1 MFFDDIKE
9 IPTIALSSSCAIFV
23 VPKEFDVALD
33 GAIVLEPTS
42 KTTITIEQVR
52 EVLGR
57 LSLRQTRDVFVLVRP
72 ADALGEEASNAL
84 LKSFEEP
91 QEKIHFVLVT
101 DSPSRLLD
109 TILSRSAISFLRQ
122 KVDVDGEIKADAKQI
137 EIAKRLIVAK
147 NTDLVGIANELTKK
161 KDGVRSQ
168 VLAILGVAIEMLY
181 KSYFRTHKDIFIAKL
196 PKFLACYEAIMR
208 NGHIKLHLVADLI

>member
-9 IPTIALSSSCAIFV
+9 ISTIALSSSCAVFV

-42 KTTITIEQVR
+42 KTIITIEQVR

-109 TILSRSAISFLRQ
+109 TILSRSAIYFLRQ

-137 EIAKRLIVAK
+137 EIAKKLIVAK

-181 KSYFRTHKDIFIAKL
+181 KSYFRTHKDIFIVKL

>member
-9 IPTIALSSSCAIFV
+9 ISTIALSSSCAIFV

-109 TILSRSAISFLRQ
+109 TILSRSAIYFLRQ

>member
-9 IPTIALSSSCAIFV
+9 ISTIALSSSCAIFV
-23 VPKEFDVALD
+23 VPKEFDVVLD

-52 EVLGR
+52 EMLGR

-109 TILSRSAISFLRQ
+109 TILSRSAIYFLRQ

>member
-23 VPKEFDVALD
+23 VPKEFDVVLD

-109 TILSRSAISFLRQ
+109 TILSRSAIYFLRQ

-137 EIAKRLIVAK
+137 EIAKKLIVAK